1 MSAND
6 PKRTLAAIF
15 PDSVCRLSGYPTPR
29 ELTDPDCG
37 GGMGV
42 SSLCFEQPRIV
53 RRRLRPSRTAWLA
66 PRRGG
71 SSMAISP
78 TFQRYLA
85 TKNVVYDIVAH
96 EPTKS
101 AMRTAEAC
109 RVSGDRVA
117 KAVVLRVEY
126 GYVLAILPASHQIR
140 LDALRTQLG
149 LDVDLAAEYE
159 IEELFD
165 DCVPG
170 AIPPV
175 GECYGLD
182 TVVDDSIEEQ
192 PEVYLEGGDHATLV
206 HMTHAQFASL
216 TATAR
221 HGTFSV
227 HA

>member
-1 MSAND
+1 
-6 PKRTLAAIF
+6 
-15 PDSVCRLSGYPTPR
+15 
-29 ELTDPDCG
+29 
-37 GGMGV
+37 V
-42 SSLCFEQPRIV
+42 S
-53 RRRLRPSRTAWLA
+53 RRLRPSRNAWLA
-66 PRRGG
+66 ASERRVEHGYFRDIPKIFG
-71 SSMAISP
+71 Y
-78 TFQRYLA
+78 QEL
-85 TKNVVYDIVAH
+85 VYDVVAH
-96 EPTKS
+96 EPTTS

-117 KAVVLRVEY
+117 KAVVLRDEY
-126 GYVLAILPASHQIR
+126 GYVLAILPASHHIR
-140 LDALRTQLG
+140 LDDLRVQLG
-149 LDVDLAAEYE
+149 LDVNLAAEYE

-192 PEVYLEGGDHATLV
+192 PEVYLEGGDHETLV
-206 HMTHAQFASL
+206 HMSHAQFASL

-221 HGTFSV
+221 HGSFSV

>member
-1 MSAND
+1 
-6 PKRTLAAIF
+6 
-15 PDSVCRLSGYPTPR
+15 
-29 ELTDPDCG
+29 
-37 GGMGV
+37 
-42 SSLCFEQPRIV
+42 
-53 RRRLRPSRTAWLA
+53 
-66 PRRGG
+66 
-71 SSMAISP
+71 MAISP

-101 AMRTAEAC
+101 SMRTAEAS
-109 RVSGDRVA
+109 RISGDRVA
-117 KAVVLRVEY
+117 KAVVLRDEY
-126 GYVLAILPASHQIR
+126 GYVLAILPASHHIR
-140 LDALRTQLG
+140 LTISG
-149 LDVDLAAEYE
+149 CNLAWMLSWQTSTKSKSYSTTA
-159 IEELFD
+159 
-165 DCVPG
+165 CAG

-206 HMTHAQFASL
+206 HMSHAQFASL

-221 HGTFSV
+221 HGSFSV

>member
-1 MSAND
+1 
-6 PKRTLAAIF
+6 
-15 PDSVCRLSGYPTPR
+15 
-29 ELTDPDCG
+29 
-37 GGMGV
+37 
-42 SSLCFEQPRIV
+42 
-53 RRRLRPSRTAWLA
+53 
-66 PRRGG
+66 
-71 SSMAISP
+71 MAIAP
-78 TFQRYLA
+78 TFQKYLIA
-85 TKNVVYDIVAH
+85 KNVVYDVVAH

-101 AMRTAEAC
+101 SMRTAETC
-109 RVSGDRVA
+109 RVSGDCED
-117 KAVVLRVEY
+117 LRM
-126 GYVLAILPASHQIR
+126 
-140 LDALRTQLG
+140 QLG

-165 DCVPG
+165 DCMPG

-192 PEVYLEGGDHATLV
+192 PEVYLEGGDHETLV
-206 HMTHAQFASL
+206 HMSHAQFASL